1 MSQRFI
7 LHVDMDA
14 FFASVEQRD
23 NPDLRGKPVA
33 VGSDSARGVIAAA
46 SYEAREFGVHS
57 ALASRIAV
65 SRCPHLIFVPH
76 RFSVYKEVSQ
86 QIRDV
91 FGRYTDLIEPLS
103 LDEAYLDISHA
114 VGSWEEAISLAQN
127 IKRDIREE
135 TQLTATAGVAAGK
148 FLAKLASGLQKPD
161 GLTVITPEE
170 ARAFLDALPIGKFH
184 GVGPATSKKFTAIGI
199 HTGGDLAKANRID
212 ILRRFGKRGGFFHDI
227 ANNIDVRPVRPN
239 RVRKSIS
246 AETTFSSNYDTFEA
260 LLPRLEP
267 LAKKVFASLQ
277 RLNRTATGVVVKVK
291 FSDHTIQ
298 TRQAK
303 VAGVVT
309 DEAQLL
315 ATAQMLLTQRIELRL
330 PVRLLGVGV
339 TGLNEP
345 EQARE
350 VKEGQTGFL
359 F

>member
-1 MSQRFI
+1 
-7 LHVDMDA
+7 MDA

-23 NPDLRGKPVA
+23 NPELRGRPVV
-33 VGSDSARGVIAAA
+33 VGSNTPRGVIAAA

-86 QIRDV
+86 QIREV

-103 LDEAYLDISHA
+103 LDEAYLDISA
-114 VGSWEEAISLAQN
+114 SAKTWDEAIEIARH
-127 IKRDIREE
+127 IKRDIHEE

-161 GLTVITPEE
+161 GLTVIKPKE
-170 ARAFLDALPIGKFH
+170 ARAFLDTLPIGKFH
-184 GVGPATSKKFTAIGI
+184 GVGPATGKKFTAIGI
-199 HTGGDLAKANRID
+199 HTGGDLAQARRID
-212 ILRRFGKRGGFFHDI
+212 ILKRFGKRGGFFHDI

-239 RVRKSIS
+239 RIRKSIS
-246 AETTFSSNYDTFEA
+246 AETTFSSNYDTAEA
-260 LLPRLEP
+260 LIPLLDP
-267 LAKKVFASLQ
+267 LAAKVFTSLQ

-303 VAGVVT
+303 ISGTIT
-309 DEAQLL
+309 DEAQLI
-315 ATAQMLLTQRIELRL
+315 ATAQMLLTERIELRL

-345 EQARE
+345 KQARE